1 MEPDAQQMVR
11 RFLFYAVRRPYRPGL
26 PQAERNLKETL
37 EGKQDMKEFF
47 SGLIAALGGVA
58 AFLFGPWDGL
68 LTALLIAV
76 AIDYLTGFAGAAV
89 QGALSSEVGFR
100 GLLRKVTIFLIIGLA
115 TALDRLVLSTNGALR
130 AAVCLFYIVNEGLSI
145 LENTAKI
152 GLPLPEALKNA
163 LTQLSEKKC

>member
-1 MEPDAQQMVR
+1 
-11 RFLFYAVRRPYRPGL
+11 
-26 PQAERNLKETL
+26 
-37 EGKQDMKEFF
+37 MKEFF

-115 TALDRLVLSTNGALR
+115 TALDRLVLSNNGALR

-163 LTQLSEKKC
+163 MTQLSEKK

>member
-1 MEPDAQQMVR
+1 
-11 RFLFYAVRRPYRPGL
+11 
-26 PQAERNLKETL
+26 
-37 EGKQDMKEFF
+37 MKEFF

-89 QGALSSEVGFR
+89 QGALSSEVGFH

-163 LTQLSEKKC
+163 LTQLSEKK